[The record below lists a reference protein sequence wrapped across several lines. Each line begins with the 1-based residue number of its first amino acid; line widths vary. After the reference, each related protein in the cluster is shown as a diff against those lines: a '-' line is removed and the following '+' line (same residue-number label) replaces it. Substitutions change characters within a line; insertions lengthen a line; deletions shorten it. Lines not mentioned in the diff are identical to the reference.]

1 MTVVS
6 ATALRKDIYQ
16 YLDTA
21 VQYNDVVTVTTK
33 RGNAV
38 VMSEEDYLGL
48 LATAEIESMPGLTAR
63 ILEASKEPIEKGV
76 PAEDMAW

>member
-21 VQYNDVVTVTTK
+21 VRHNDVVTVTTK

-38 VMSEEDYLGL
+38 VLSEEDYLGL
-48 LATAEIESMPGLTAR
+48 LATAQIESTPGLAER
-63 ILEASKEPIEKGV
+63 ILQAAQEPIEEGV
-76 PAEDMAW
+76 AAGDMVW